1 MSSDQSN
8 EVPLYVNNK
17 SQPLRL
23 EASMLCINDATQNV
37 LVTII

>member
-8 EVPLYVNNK
+8 EVSLHVNNK

-23 EASMLCINDATQNV
+23 EASMFCVNDATQNV
-37 LVTII
+37 LVIII